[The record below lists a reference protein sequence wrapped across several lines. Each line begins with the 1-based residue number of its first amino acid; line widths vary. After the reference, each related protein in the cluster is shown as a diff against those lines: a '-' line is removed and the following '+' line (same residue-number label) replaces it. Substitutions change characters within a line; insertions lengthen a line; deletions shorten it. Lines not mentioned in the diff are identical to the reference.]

1 MIQNRISGLLY
12 NGYVRLVLT
21 VNEVEIDKVNNT
33 STVEWELWLER
44 NTTYVYNL
52 NGTSLASVYFND
64 NDVIMEKYVTYDL
77 RDNSW
82 VSFGKGRKVIQHD
95 KDGNKAF
102 TIWARL
108 TDVAGLGDIG
118 WINGTARMT
127 KIDRGSQIKTVTA
140 TELGQPVSVVIDRK
154 IETFKH
160 TVWYRVNTSEWFEVG
175 TNVAYA
181 KDFVPP
187 ITLAEKVTTSDTGT
201 IDICV
206 RTFTHEGVQIGED
219 TYSYGNKIRVPAS
232 LVPTFE
238 RLEVDETNNDVA
250 LILKANNF
258 LQDKSRIRAT
268 IVGASS
274 VYGATIVGYKIKIMS
289 QSISNQ
295 TATVQAKDAGEYN
308 VEAEVIDSRGRKH
321 VKTQPIKVHAYSTP
335 RINAFFP
342 IRSGNRTNRNVKAQ
356 TSINVPAVEIDGR
369 NVNEYRITV
378 RYAVRTNATNLY
390 STVITTTDTVVPFNK
405 VLDLGNIYN
414 LEQSY
419 DVELAVTDKFNS
431 TATSESIVGTANV
444 LAVLSRLGFSIGAVP
459 EENEKNMFMVAL
471 PSKFKNTVNFNNKLY
486 YNGLVMQTYQLTT
499 ENGKSLKYNGNLNEL
514 KTAGSYHAF
523 GVQNNPNGTNNYGYV
538 NVTTHSTNN
547 GYCVQFYVPFNSDQL
562 YIRRCDNDK
571 WHDWIRVVTTGID
584 TEWKNAS
591 LYNGWKNHPEYHV
604 VQFSKSVDGIVYLKG
619 TATGGDTT
627 KETSILILPE
637 GYRPKTQLYT
647 FAMNDSFE
655 IASLSISTDGRV
667 VVKKNVDSRWLNFD
681 NISFKV

>member
-95 KDGNKAF
+95 KDGSKAF

-118 WINGTARMT
+118 WINGTARLT

-160 TVWYRVNTSEWFEVG
+160 TVWYRVNASEWFEVG

-187 ITLAEKVTTSDTGT
+187 IELAEKVTTSDTGT
-201 IDICV
+201 LDICV

-219 TYSYGNKIRVPAS
+219 TYDYGSKIRVPAS
-232 LVPTFE
+232 LAPTFE
-238 RLEVDETNNDVA
+238 RLEVDEANNDIA
-250 LILKANNF
+250 LILKKNHF
-258 LQDKSRIRAT
+258 LQNKSRIRAT

-274 VYGATIVGYKIKIMS
+274 VYGATIVEHKIKIMS

-295 TATVQAKDAGEYN
+295 TATVTAKDVGEYS

-321 VKTQPIKVHAYSTP
+321 VKTQSIKVHAYSVP
-335 RINAFFP
+335 RINAYFP
-342 IRSGNRTNRNVKAQ
+342 IRAGNRTNRNVKAQ
-356 TSINVPAVEIDGR
+356 TSINVSPVEIDGR

-378 RYAVRTNATNLY
+378 KYAVRTNGTRQY
-390 STVITTTDTVVPFNK
+390 STALNITDTAVPFNR
-405 VLDLGNIYN
+405 VLDLGNVYN
-414 LEQSY
+414 LEEAY
-419 DVELAVTDKFNS
+419 DVDLTVTDKFNS
-431 TATSESIVGTANV
+431 TAISERIVGTANV
-444 LAVLSRLGFSIGAVP
+444 LAVLSRLGLSIGAIP
-459 EENEKNMFMVAL
+459 EENEKNKFLVAL
-471 PSKFKNTVNFNNKLY
+471 PSKFKNTVNFENQVLY
-486 YNGLVMQTYQLTT
+486 WGLPMQTRQLTD
-499 ENGKSLKYNGNLNEL
+499 ELGNALK
-514 KTAGSYHAF
+514 
-523 GVQNNPNGTNNYGYV
+523 
-538 NVTTHSTNN
+538 
-547 GYCVQFYVPFNSDQL
+547 
-562 YIRRCDNDK
+562 
-571 WHDWIRVVTTGID
+571 
-584 TEWKNAS
+584 
-591 LYNGWKNHPEYHV
+591 
-604 VQFSKSVDGIVYLKG
+604 LKG
-619 TATGGDTT
+619 YGDCNFFNQAGYYEVEASYSNLPKGVTDGVLQVAKRQDVNKKVIYQTLYTGEYVYARYSVNDNWKAWKIMAEPTQWNRMALESGWQHYSAYGDAYYSKVGNVVHLRGNIWKGDNGHDKSIAT
-627 KETSILILPE
+627 LPE
-637 GYRPKTQLYT
+637 GFRPTQGLYVR
-647 FAMNDSFE
+647 ALNNNYLDAILYISP
-655 IASLSISTDGRV
+655 AGRISTRSGIT
-667 VVKKNVDSRWLNFD
+667 KEWLNFD
-681 NISFKV
+681 NVSFLI

>member
-64 NDVIMEKYVTYDL
+64 NDVIMEEYVTYDL

-95 KDGNKAF
+95 KDGSKAF

-118 WINGTARMT
+118 WINGTARLT

-140 TELGQPVSVVIDRK
+140 TELGQPVSIVIDRK

-160 TVWYRVNTSEWFEVG
+160 TVWYRVNASEWFEVG

-187 ITLAEKVTTSDTGT
+187 IELAEKVTTSDTGT
-201 IDICV
+201 LDICV

-219 TYSYGNKIRVPAS
+219 TYDYGNKIRVPAS

-238 RLEVDETNNDVA
+238 RLEVDEANNDIA
-250 LILKANNF
+250 LILKKNHF
-258 LQDKSRIRAT
+258 LQNKSRIRAT

-274 VYGATIVGYKIKIMS
+274 VYGATIVEHKIKIMS

-295 TATVQAKDAGEYN
+295 TATVTAKDTGEYN

-321 VKTQPIKVHAYSTP
+321 VKTQSIKVHAYSVP
-335 RINAFFP
+335 RINAYFP
-342 IRSGNRTNRNVKAQ
+342 IRAGNRTNRNVKAQ
-356 TSINVPAVEIDGR
+356 TSINVSPVEIDGR

-378 RYAVRTNATNLY
+378 KYAVRTNGTRQY
-390 STVITTTDTVVPFNK
+390 STALNITDTAVPFNR
-405 VLDLGNIYN
+405 VLDLGNVYN
-414 LEQSY
+414 LEEAY
-419 DVELAVTDKFNS
+419 DVDLTVTDKFNS
-431 TATSESIVGTANV
+431 TAISERIVGTANV
-444 LAVLSRLGFSIGAVP
+444 LAVLSRLGLSIGAIP
-459 EENEKNMFMVAL
+459 EENEKNKFLVAL
-471 PSKFKNTVNFNNKLY
+471 PSKFKNTVNFENQVLYRGLPMQTRQLTDELGNALKLKGYGDCNFFNQAGYYEVEASYKNLPKGVTDGVLHVAKRQDATKKVTYQTLYSGEYVYARYSVNDNWKEWKIMAEPTQWNKLPLANGWQHYTAYGDAY
-486 YNGLVMQTYQLTT
+486 YSKVGNVVHLRG
-499 ENGKSLKYNGNLNEL
+499 SLWKGD
-514 KTAGSYHAF
+514 
-523 GVQNNPNGTNNYGYV
+523 
-538 NVTTHSTNN
+538 N
-547 GYCVQFYVPFNSDQL
+547 GY
-562 YIRRCDNDK
+562 DK
-571 WHDWIRVVTTGID
+571 IM
-584 TEWKNAS
+584 
-591 LYNGWKNHPEYHV
+591 
-604 VQFSKSVDGIVYLKG
+604 
-619 TATGGDTT
+619 AT
-627 KETSILILPE
+627 LPE
-637 GYRPKTQLYT
+637 GCRPTQGLYVR
-647 FAMNDSFE
+647 ALNNNYLDA
-655 IASLSISTDGRV
+655 ILYISTAG
-667 VVKKNVDSRWLNFD
+667 
-681 NISFKV
+681 NISSRSGVTKEWVSLDNVSFLI

>member
-95 KDGNKAF
+95 KDGSKAF

-118 WINGTARMT
+118 WINGTARLT
-127 KIDRGSQIKTVTA
+127 KIDRGSRIKTVTA

-160 TVWYRVNTSEWFEVG
+160 TVWYRVNASEWFEVG

-187 ITLAEKVTTSDTGT
+187 IELAEKVTTSDTGT
-201 IDICV
+201 LDICV

-219 TYSYGNKIRVPAS
+219 TYDYGNKIRVPAS

-238 RLEVDETNNDVA
+238 RLEVDEANNDIA
-250 LILKANNF
+250 LILKKNHF
-258 LQDKSRIRAT
+258 LQNKSRIRAT

-274 VYGATIVGYKIKIMS
+274 VYGATIVEHKIKIMS

-295 TATVQAKDAGEYN
+295 TATVTAKDTGEYN

-321 VKTQPIKVHAYSTP
+321 VKTQSIKVHAYSVP
-335 RINAFFP
+335 RINAYFP
-342 IRSGNRTNRNVKAQ
+342 IRAGNRTNRNVKAQ
-356 TSINVPAVEIDGR
+356 TSINVSPVEIDGR

-378 RYAVRTNATNLY
+378 KYAVRTNGTRQY
-390 STVITTTDTVVPFNK
+390 STALNITDTAVPFNR
-405 VLDLGNIYN
+405 VLDLGNVYN
-414 LEQSY
+414 LEEAY
-419 DVELAVTDKFNS
+419 DVDLTVTDKFNS
-431 TATSESIVGTANV
+431 TAISERIVGTANV
-444 LAVLSRLGFSIGAVP
+444 LAVLSRLGLSIGAIP
-459 EENEKNMFMVAL
+459 EENEKNKFLVAL
-471 PSKFKNTVNFNNKLY
+471 PSKFKNTVNFENQVLY
-486 YNGLVMQTYQLTT
+486 WGLPMQTRQLTD
-499 ENGKSLKYNGNLNEL
+499 ELGNALK
-514 KTAGSYHAF
+514 
-523 GVQNNPNGTNNYGYV
+523 
-538 NVTTHSTNN
+538 
-547 GYCVQFYVPFNSDQL
+547 
-562 YIRRCDNDK
+562 
-571 WHDWIRVVTTGID
+571 
-584 TEWKNAS
+584 
-591 LYNGWKNHPEYHV
+591 
-604 VQFSKSVDGIVYLKG
+604 LKG
-619 TATGGDTT
+619 YGDCNFFNQAGYYEVEASYSNLPKGVTDGVLQVAKRQDVNKKVIYQTLYTGEYVYARYSVNDNWKPWKIMAEPTQWNRMALESGWQHYSAYGDAYYSKVGNVVHLRGNIWKGDNGHDKSIAT
-627 KETSILILPE
+627 LPE
-637 GYRPKTQLYT
+637 GFRPTQGLYVR
-647 FAMNDSFE
+647 ALNNNYLDAILYISP
-655 IASLSISTDGRV
+655 AGRISTRSGIT
-667 VVKKNVDSRWLNFD
+667 KEWLNFD
-681 NISFKV
+681 NVSFLI

>member
-95 KDGNKAF
+95 KDGSKAF

-118 WINGTARMT
+118 WINGTARLT

-160 TVWYRVNTSEWFEVG
+160 TVWYRVNASDWFEVG

-187 ITLAEKVTTSDTGT
+187 LELAEKVTTSDTGT
-201 IDICV
+201 LDICV

-219 TYSYGNKIRVPAS
+219 TYDYGNKIRVPAS

-238 RLEVDETNNDVA
+238 RLEVDEANNDIA
-250 LILKANNF
+250 LILKKNHF
-258 LQDKSRIRAT
+258 LQNKSRIRAT

-274 VYGATIVGYKIKIMS
+274 VYGATIVEHKIKIMS

-295 TATVQAKDAGEYN
+295 TATVMAKDVGEYN

-321 VKTQPIKVHAYSTP
+321 VKTQSIKVHAYSGP
-335 RINAFFP
+335 RINAYFP
-342 IRSGNRTNRNVKAQ
+342 IRAGNRTNRNVKAQ
-356 TSINVPAVEIDGR
+356 TSINVSPVEIDGR

-378 RYAVRTNATNLY
+378 KYAVRTNGTRQY
-390 STVITTTDTVVPFNK
+390 STALNITDTAVPFNR
-405 VLDLGNIYN
+405 VLDLGNVYN
-414 LEQSY
+414 LEEAY
-419 DVELAVTDKFNS
+419 DVDLTVTDKFNG
-431 TATSESIVGTANV
+431 TAISERIVGTANV
-444 LAVLSRLGFSIGAVP
+444 LAVLSRLGLSIGAIP
-459 EENEKNMFMVAL
+459 EENEKNMFTVSI
-471 PSKFKNTVNFNNKLY
+471 PSKFKNSVDFSSQVLY
-486 YNGLVMQTYQLTT
+486 WGLPMQTRQLTD
-499 ENGKSLKYNGNLNEL
+499 ELGNALK
-514 KTAGSYHAF
+514 
-523 GVQNNPNGTNNYGYV
+523 
-538 NVTTHSTNN
+538 
-547 GYCVQFYVPFNSDQL
+547 
-562 YIRRCDNDK
+562 
-571 WHDWIRVVTTGID
+571 
-584 TEWKNAS
+584 
-591 LYNGWKNHPEYHV
+591 
-604 VQFSKSVDGIVYLKG
+604 LKG
-619 TATGGDTT
+619 YGDCNHFTQAGYFEIEASYNNLPKGVTDGVLQVAKRQDVNKKVIYQTLYTGDKVYTRSSVNDNWKDWNTMAETTQWNRMALESGWQHYSTYGDAYYSKVGNVVHLRGNIWKGDNGHDKSIAT
-627 KETSILILPE
+627 LPE
-637 GYRPKTQLYT
+637 GYRPTQGLYVR
-647 FAMNDSFE
+647 ALNNNYLDAILYISP
-655 IASLSISTDGRV
+655 AGRISTRSGIT
-667 VVKKNVDSRWLNFD
+667 KEWLNFD
-681 NISFKV
+681 NVSFLI

>member
-95 KDGNKAF
+95 KDGSKAF

-118 WINGTARMT
+118 WINGTARLT

-160 TVWYRVNTSEWFEVG
+160 TVWYRVNASEWFEVG

-187 ITLAEKVTTSDTGT
+187 IELAEKVTTSDTGT
-201 IDICV
+201 LDICV

-219 TYSYGNKIRVPAS
+219 TYDYGSKIRVPAS
-232 LVPTFE
+232 LAPTFE
-238 RLEVDETNNDVA
+238 RLEVDEANNDIA
-250 LILKANNF
+250 LILKKNHF
-258 LQDKSRIRAT
+258 LQNKSRIRAT

-274 VYGATIVGYKIKIMS
+274 VYGATIVEHKIKIMS

-295 TATVQAKDAGEYN
+295 TATVTAKDVGEYS

-321 VKTQPIKVHAYSTP
+321 VKTQSIKVHAYSVP
-335 RINAFFP
+335 RINAYFP
-342 IRSGNRTNRNVKAQ
+342 IRAGNRTNRNVKAQ
-356 TSINVPAVEIDGR
+356 TSINVSPVEIDGR

-378 RYAVRTNATNLY
+378 KYAVRTNGTRQY
-390 STVITTTDTVVPFNK
+390 STALNITDTAVPFNR
-405 VLDLGNIYN
+405 VLDLGNVYN
-414 LEQSY
+414 LEEAY
-419 DVELAVTDKFNS
+419 DVDLTVTDKFNS
-431 TATSESIVGTANV
+431 TAISERIVGTANV
-444 LAVLSRLGFSIGAVP
+444 LAVLSRLGLSIGAIP
-459 EENEKNMFMVAL
+459 EENEKNKFLVAL
-471 PSKFKNTVNFNNKLY
+471 PSKFKNTVNFEDQVLY
-486 YNGLVMQTYQLTT
+486 WGLPMQTRQLTD
-499 ENGKSLKYNGNLNEL
+499 ELGNALK
-514 KTAGSYHAF
+514 
-523 GVQNNPNGTNNYGYV
+523 
-538 NVTTHSTNN
+538 
-547 GYCVQFYVPFNSDQL
+547 
-562 YIRRCDNDK
+562 
-571 WHDWIRVVTTGID
+571 
-584 TEWKNAS
+584 
-591 LYNGWKNHPEYHV
+591 
-604 VQFSKSVDGIVYLKG
+604 LKG
-619 TATGGDTT
+619 YGDCNFFNQAGYYEVEASYSNLPKGVTDGVLQVAKRQDVNKKVIYQTLYTGEYVYARYSVNDNWKAWKIMAEPTQWNRMALESGWQHYSAYGDAYYSKVGNVVHLRGNIWKGDNGHDKSIAT
-627 KETSILILPE
+627 LPE
-637 GYRPKTQLYT
+637 GFRPSQGLYVR
-647 FAMNDSFE
+647 ALNNNYLDA
-655 IASLSISTDGRV
+655 ILYISTSGRISTRSGITKEWV
-667 VVKKNVDSRWLNFD
+667 NFD
-681 NISFKV
+681 NVSFLI

>member
-1 MIQNRISGLLY
+1 MIQNRISRLLY

-95 KDGNKAF
+95 KDGSKAF

-118 WINGTARMT
+118 WINGTARLT

-160 TVWYRVNTSEWFEVG
+160 TVWYRVNASEWFEVG

-187 ITLAEKVTTSDTGT
+187 IELAEKVTTSDTGT
-201 IDICV
+201 LDICV

-219 TYSYGNKIRVPAS
+219 TYDYGNKIRVPAS

-238 RLEVDETNNDVA
+238 RLEVDEANNDIA
-250 LILKANNF
+250 LILKKNHF
-258 LQDKSRIRAT
+258 LQNKSRIRAT

-274 VYGATIVGYKIKIMS
+274 VYGATIVEHKIKIMS

-295 TATVQAKDAGEYN
+295 TATVTAKDTGEYN

-321 VKTQPIKVHAYSTP
+321 VKTQSIKVHAYSVP
-335 RINAFFP
+335 RINAYFP
-342 IRSGNRTNRNVKAQ
+342 IRAGNRTNRNVKAQ
-356 TSINVPAVEIDGR
+356 TSINVSPVEIDGR

-378 RYAVRTNATNLY
+378 KYAVRTNGTRQY
-390 STVITTTDTVVPFNK
+390 STALNITDTAVPFNR
-405 VLDLGNIYN
+405 VLDLGNVYN
-414 LEQSY
+414 LEEAY
-419 DVELAVTDKFNS
+419 DVDLTVTDKFNS
-431 TATSESIVGTANV
+431 TAISERIVGTANV
-444 LAVLSRLGFSIGAVP
+444 LAVLSRLGLSIGAIP
-459 EENEKNMFMVAL
+459 EENEKNKFLVAL
-471 PSKFKNTVNFNNKLY
+471 PSKFKNTVNFENQVLY
-486 YNGLVMQTYQLTT
+486 WGLPMQTRQLTD
-499 ENGKSLKYNGNLNEL
+499 ELGNALK
-514 KTAGSYHAF
+514 
-523 GVQNNPNGTNNYGYV
+523 
-538 NVTTHSTNN
+538 
-547 GYCVQFYVPFNSDQL
+547 
-562 YIRRCDNDK
+562 
-571 WHDWIRVVTTGID
+571 
-584 TEWKNAS
+584 
-591 LYNGWKNHPEYHV
+591 
-604 VQFSKSVDGIVYLKG
+604 LKG
-619 TATGGDTT
+619 YGDCNFFNQAGYYEVEASYSNLPKGVTDGVLQVAKRQDVNKKVIYQTLYTGEYVYARYSVNDNWKPWKIMAEPTQWNRMALESGWQHYSAYGDAYYSKVGNVVHLRGNIWKGDNGHDKSIAT
-627 KETSILILPE
+627 LPE
-637 GYRPKTQLYT
+637 GFRPTQGLYVR
-647 FAMNDSFE
+647 ALNNNYLDAILYISP
-655 IASLSISTDGRV
+655 AGRISTRSGIT
-667 VVKKNVDSRWLNFD
+667 KEWLNFD
-681 NISFKV
+681 NVSFLI

>member
-95 KDGNKAF
+95 KDGSKAF

-118 WINGTARMT
+118 WINGTARLT

-160 TVWYRVNTSEWFEVG
+160 TVWYRVNASEWFEVG

-187 ITLAEKVTTSDTGT
+187 IELAEKVTTSDTGT
-201 IDICV
+201 LDICV

-219 TYSYGNKIRVPAS
+219 TYDYGNKIRVPAS

-238 RLEVDETNNDVA
+238 RLEVDEANNDIA
-250 LILKANNF
+250 LILKKNHF
-258 LQDKSRIRAT
+258 LQNKSRIRAT

-274 VYGATIVGYKIKIMS
+274 VYGATIVEHKIKIMS

-295 TATVQAKDAGEYN
+295 TATVTAKDVGEYS

-321 VKTQPIKVHAYSTP
+321 VKTQSIKVHAYSVP
-335 RINAFFP
+335 RINAYFP
-342 IRSGNRTNRNVKAQ
+342 IRAGNRTNRNVKAQ
-356 TSINVPAVEIDGR
+356 TSINVSPVEIDGR

-378 RYAVRTNATNLY
+378 KYAVRTNGTRQY
-390 STVITTTDTVVPFNK
+390 STALNITDTAVPFNR
-405 VLDLGNIYN
+405 VLDLGNVYN
-414 LEQSY
+414 LEEAY
-419 DVELAVTDKFNS
+419 DVDLTVTDKFNS
-431 TATSESIVGTANV
+431 TAISERIVGTANV
-444 LAVLSRLGFSIGAVP
+444 LAVLSRLGLSIGAIP
-459 EENEKNMFMVAL
+459 EENEKNKFLVAL
-471 PSKFKNTVNFNNKLY
+471 PSKFKNTVNFENQVLY
-486 YNGLVMQTYQLTT
+486 WGLPMQTRQLTD
-499 ENGKSLKYNGNLNEL
+499 ELGNALK
-514 KTAGSYHAF
+514 
-523 GVQNNPNGTNNYGYV
+523 
-538 NVTTHSTNN
+538 
-547 GYCVQFYVPFNSDQL
+547 
-562 YIRRCDNDK
+562 
-571 WHDWIRVVTTGID
+571 
-584 TEWKNAS
+584 
-591 LYNGWKNHPEYHV
+591 
-604 VQFSKSVDGIVYLKG
+604 LKG
-619 TATGGDTT
+619 YGDCNFFNQAGYYEVEASYSNLPKGVTDGVLQVAKRQDVNKKVIYQTLYTGEYVYARSSVNDNWKPWKIMAEPTQWNRMALESGWQHYSAYGDAFYSKVGNVVHLRGNIWKGDNGHDKSITT
-627 KETSILILPE
+627 LPE
-637 GYRPKTQLYT
+637 GFRPTQGLYVR
-647 FAMNDSFE
+647 ALNNNYLDAILYISP
-655 IASLSISTDGRV
+655 AGRISTRSGIT
-667 VVKKNVDSRWLNFD
+667 KEWLNFD
-681 NISFKV
+681 NVSFLI

>member
-95 KDGNKAF
+95 KDGSKVF

-118 WINGTARMT
+118 WINGTARLT

-160 TVWYRVNTSEWFEVG
+160 TVWYRVNASEWFEVG

-187 ITLAEKVTTSDTGT
+187 IELAEKVTTSDTGT
-201 IDICV
+201 LDICV

-219 TYSYGNKIRVPAS
+219 TYDYGNKIRVPAS

-238 RLEVDETNNDVA
+238 RLEVDETNNDIA
-250 LILKANNF
+250 LILKKHHF
-258 LQDKSRIRAT
+258 LQNKSRIRAT

-274 VYGATIVGYKIKIMS
+274 VYGATIVEHKIKIMS

-295 TATVQAKDAGEYN
+295 TATVTAKDVGEYN

-321 VKTQPIKVHAYSTP
+321 VKTQSIKVHAYSVP
-335 RINAFFP
+335 RINAYFP
-342 IRSGNRTNRNVKAQ
+342 IRAGNRTNRNVKAQ
-356 TSINVPAVEIDGR
+356 TSINVSPVEIDGR

-378 RYAVRTNATNLY
+378 KYAVRTNGTRQY
-390 STVITTTDTVVPFNK
+390 STALNITDTAVPFNR
-405 VLDLGNIYN
+405 VLDLGNVYN
-414 LEQSY
+414 LEEAY
-419 DVELAVTDKFNS
+419 DVDLTVTDKFNS
-431 TATSESIVGTANV
+431 TAISERIVGTANV
-444 LAVLSRLGFSIGAVP
+444 LAVLSRLGLSIGAIP
-459 EENEKNMFMVAL
+459 EENEKNKFLVAL
-471 PSKFKNTVNFNNKLY
+471 PSKFKNTVNFENQVLY
-486 YNGLVMQTYQLTT
+486 WGLPMQTRQLTD
-499 ENGKSLKYNGNLNEL
+499 ELGNALK
-514 KTAGSYHAF
+514 
-523 GVQNNPNGTNNYGYV
+523 
-538 NVTTHSTNN
+538 
-547 GYCVQFYVPFNSDQL
+547 
-562 YIRRCDNDK
+562 
-571 WHDWIRVVTTGID
+571 
-584 TEWKNAS
+584 
-591 LYNGWKNHPEYHV
+591 
-604 VQFSKSVDGIVYLKG
+604 LKG
-619 TATGGDTT
+619 YGDCNFFNQAGYYEVEASYSNLPKGVTDGVLQVAKRQDVNKKVIYQTLYTGEYVYARYSVNDNWKPWKIMAEPTQWNRMALESGWQHYSAYGDAYYSKVGNVVHLRGNIWKGDNGHDKSIAT
-627 KETSILILPE
+627 LPE
-637 GYRPKTQLYT
+637 GFRPTQGLYVR
-647 FAMNDSFE
+647 ALNNNYLDA
-655 IASLSISTDGRV
+655 ILYISTAGRISTRSGIT
-667 VVKKNVDSRWLNFD
+667 KEWLNFD
-681 NISFKV
+681 NVSFLI

>member
-1 MIQNRISGLLY
+1 MTQNRISGLLY

-95 KDGNKAF
+95 KDGSKAF

-118 WINGTARMT
+118 WINGTARLT

-160 TVWYRVNTSEWFEVG
+160 TVWYRVNASEWFEVG

-187 ITLAEKVTTSDTGT
+187 IELAEKVTTSDTGT
-201 IDICV
+201 LDICV

-219 TYSYGNKIRVPAS
+219 TYDYRNKIRVPAS

-238 RLEVDETNNDVA
+238 RLEVDEANNDIA
-250 LILKANNF
+250 LILKKNHF
-258 LQDKSRIRAT
+258 LQNKSRIRAT

-274 VYGATIVGYKIKIMS
+274 VYGATIVEHKIKIMS

-295 TATVQAKDAGEYN
+295 TATVTAKDVGEYS

-321 VKTQPIKVHAYSTP
+321 VKTQSIKVHAYNVP
-335 RINAFFP
+335 RINAYFP
-342 IRSGNRTNRNVKAQ
+342 IRAGNRTNRNVKAQ
-356 TSINVPAVEIDGR
+356 TSINVSPVEIDGR

-378 RYAVRTNATNLY
+378 KYAVRTNGTRQY
-390 STVITTTDTVVPFNK
+390 STALNITDTAVPFNR
-405 VLDLGNIYN
+405 VLDLGNVYN
-414 LEQSY
+414 LEEAY
-419 DVELAVTDKFNS
+419 DVDLTVTDKFNS
-431 TATSESIVGTANV
+431 TAISERIVGTANV
-444 LAVLSRLGFSIGAVP
+444 LAVLSRLGLSIGAIP
-459 EENEKNMFMVAL
+459 EENEKNKFLVAL
-471 PSKFKNTVNFNNKLY
+471 PSKFKNTVNFENQVLY
-486 YNGLVMQTYQLTT
+486 WGLPMQTRQLTD
-499 ENGKSLKYNGNLNEL
+499 ELGNALKLKGYGDCNFFNQAGYYEVEASYKNLP
-514 KTAGSYHAF
+514 K
-523 GVQNNPNGTNNYGYV
+523 GVTDGVLQVAKRQDVTKKVTYQTLYSGEYV
-538 NVTTHSTNN
+538 YARYSVN
-547 GYCVQFYVPFNSDQL
+547 
-562 YIRRCDNDK
+562 DNWK
-571 WHDWIRVVTTGID
+571 
-584 TEWKNAS
+584 EWKIMAEPTQWNRMALES
-591 LYNGWKNHPEYHV
+591 GWQHYSAYGDAYYSKVGNVVHLRGNIWKGDNGHD
-604 VQFSKSVDGIVYLKG
+604 KSI
-619 TATGGDTT
+619 AT
-627 KETSILILPE
+627 LPE
-637 GYRPKTQLYT
+637 GFRPTQGLYVR
-647 FAMNDSFE
+647 ALNNNYLDAILYIS
-655 IASLSISTDGRV
+655 SSGRISTRSGIT
-667 VVKKNVDSRWLNFD
+667 KEWLNFD
-681 NISFKV
+681 NVSFLI

>member
-95 KDGNKAF
+95 KDGSKAF

-118 WINGTARMT
+118 WINGTARLT
-127 KIDRGSQIKTVTA
+127 KIDRGSQIKTITA

-160 TVWYRVNTSEWFEVG
+160 TVWYRVNASEWFEVG

-187 ITLAEKVTTSDTGT
+187 IELAEKVTTSDTGT
-201 IDICV
+201 LDICV

-219 TYSYGNKIRVPAS
+219 TYDYGNKIRVPAS

-238 RLEVDETNNDVA
+238 RLEVDEANNDIA
-250 LILKANNF
+250 LILKKHHF
-258 LQDKSRIRAT
+258 LQNKSRIRAT

-274 VYGATIVGYKIKIMS
+274 VYGATIVEHKIKIMS

-295 TATVQAKDAGEYN
+295 TATVTAKDTGEYN

-321 VKTQPIKVHAYSTP
+321 VKTQSIKVHAYSVP
-335 RINAFFP
+335 RINAYFP
-342 IRSGNRTNRNVKAQ
+342 IRAGNRTNRNVKAQ
-356 TSINVPAVEIDGR
+356 TSINVSPVEIDGR

-378 RYAVRTNATNLY
+378 KYAVRTNGTRQY
-390 STVITTTDTVVPFNK
+390 STALNITDTAVPFNR
-405 VLDLGNIYN
+405 VLDLGNVYN
-414 LEQSY
+414 LEEAY
-419 DVELAVTDKFNS
+419 DVDLTVTDKFNS
-431 TATSESIVGTANV
+431 TAISERIVGTANV
-444 LAVLSRLGFSIGAVP
+444 LAVLSRLGLSIGAIP
-459 EENEKNMFMVAL
+459 EENEKNKFLVAL
-471 PSKFKNTVNFNNKLY
+471 PSKFKNTVNFENQVLY
-486 YNGLVMQTYQLTT
+486 WGLPMQTRQLTD
-499 ENGKSLKYNGNLNEL
+499 ELGNALK
-514 KTAGSYHAF
+514 
-523 GVQNNPNGTNNYGYV
+523 
-538 NVTTHSTNN
+538 
-547 GYCVQFYVPFNSDQL
+547 
-562 YIRRCDNDK
+562 
-571 WHDWIRVVTTGID
+571 
-584 TEWKNAS
+584 
-591 LYNGWKNHPEYHV
+591 
-604 VQFSKSVDGIVYLKG
+604 LKG
-619 TATGGDTT
+619 YGDCNFFNQAGYYEVEASYSNLPKGVTDGVLQVAKRQDVNKKVIYQTLYTGEYVYARYSVNDNWKPWKIMAEPTQWNRMALESGWQHYSAYGDAYYSKVGNVVHLRGNIWKGDNGHDKSIAT
-627 KETSILILPE
+627 LPE
-637 GYRPKTQLYT
+637 GFRPTQGLYVR
-647 FAMNDSFE
+647 ALNNNYLDAILYISP
-655 IASLSISTDGRV
+655 AGRISTRSGIT
-667 VVKKNVDSRWLNFD
+667 KEWLNFD
-681 NISFKV
+681 NVSFLI

>member
-95 KDGNKAF
+95 KDGSKAF

-118 WINGTARMT
+118 WINGTARLT

-160 TVWYRVNTSEWFEVG
+160 TVWYRVNASEWFEVG

-187 ITLAEKVTTSDTGT
+187 IELAEKVTTSDTGT
-201 IDICV
+201 LDICV

-219 TYSYGNKIRVPAS
+219 TYDYGNKIRVPAS

-238 RLEVDETNNDVA
+238 RLEVDEANNDIA
-250 LILKANNF
+250 LILKKNHF
-258 LQDKSRIRAT
+258 LQNKSRIRAT

-274 VYGATIVGYKIKIMS
+274 VYGATIVEYKIKIMS

-295 TATVQAKDAGEYN
+295 TATVTAKDVGEYS

-321 VKTQPIKVHAYSTP
+321 VKTQSIKVHAYSVP
-335 RINAFFP
+335 RINAYFP
-342 IRSGNRTNRNVKAQ
+342 IRAGNRTNRNVKAQ
-356 TSINVPAVEIDGR
+356 TSINVSPVEIDGR

-378 RYAVRTNATNLY
+378 KYAVRTNGTRQY
-390 STVITTTDTVVPFNK
+390 STALNITDTAVPFNR
-405 VLDLGNIYN
+405 VLDLGNVYN
-414 LEQSY
+414 LEEAY
-419 DVELAVTDKFNS
+419 DVDLTVTDKFNS
-431 TATSESIVGTANV
+431 TAISERIVGTANV
-444 LAVLSRLGFSIGAVP
+444 LAVLSRLGLSIGAIP
-459 EENEKNMFMVAL
+459 EENEKNKFLVAL
-471 PSKFKNTVNFNNKLY
+471 PSKFKNTVNFENQVLY
-486 YNGLVMQTYQLTT
+486 WGLPMQTRQLTD
-499 ENGKSLKYNGNLNEL
+499 ELGNALK
-514 KTAGSYHAF
+514 
-523 GVQNNPNGTNNYGYV
+523 
-538 NVTTHSTNN
+538 
-547 GYCVQFYVPFNSDQL
+547 
-562 YIRRCDNDK
+562 
-571 WHDWIRVVTTGID
+571 
-584 TEWKNAS
+584 
-591 LYNGWKNHPEYHV
+591 
-604 VQFSKSVDGIVYLKG
+604 LKG
-619 TATGGDTT
+619 YGDCNFFNQAGYYEVEASYKNLPKGVTDGVLQVAKRQDVNKKVIYQTLYTGEYVYARYSVNDNWKPWKIMAEPTQWNRMALESGWQHYSAYGDAYYS
-627 KETSILILPE
+627 KVGNVVHLRGNIWKGDNGHDKSIVTLPE
-637 GYRPKTQLYT
+637 GFRPSQGLYVR
-647 FAMNDSFE
+647 ALNNNYLDA
-655 IASLSISTDGRV
+655 ILYISTSGRISTRSGIT
-667 VVKKNVDSRWLNFD
+667 KEWLNFD
-681 NISFKV
+681 NVSFLI

>member
-95 KDGNKAF
+95 KDGSKAF

-118 WINGTARMT
+118 WINGTARLT

-160 TVWYRVNTSEWFEVG
+160 TVWYRVNASEWFEVG

-187 ITLAEKVTTSDTGT
+187 IELAEKVTTSDTGRL
-201 IDICV
+201 DICV

-219 TYSYGNKIRVPAS
+219 TYDYGNKIRVPAS

-238 RLEVDETNNDVA
+238 RLEVDEANNDIA
-250 LILKANNF
+250 LILKKNHF
-258 LQDKSRIRAT
+258 LQNKSRIRAT

-274 VYGATIVGYKIKIMS
+274 VYGATIVEHKIKIMS

-295 TATVQAKDAGEYN
+295 TATVTAKDTGGYN

-321 VKTQPIKVHAYSTP
+321 VKTQSIKVHAYSVP
-335 RINAFFP
+335 RINAYFP
-342 IRSGNRTNRNVKAQ
+342 IRAGNRTNRNVKAQ
-356 TSINVPAVEIDGR
+356 TSINVSPVEIDGR

-378 RYAVRTNATNLY
+378 KYAVRTNGTRQY
-390 STVITTTDTVVPFNK
+390 STALNITDTAVPFNR
-405 VLDLGNIYN
+405 VLDLGNVYN
-414 LEQSY
+414 LEEAY
-419 DVELAVTDKFNS
+419 DVDLTVTDKFNS
-431 TATSESIVGTANV
+431 TAISERIVGTANV
-444 LAVLSRLGFSIGAVP
+444 LAVLSRLGLSIGAIP
-459 EENEKNMFMVAL
+459 EENEKNKFLVAL
-471 PSKFKNTVNFNNKLY
+471 PSKFKNTVNFENQVLY
-486 YNGLVMQTYQLTT
+486 WGLPMQTRQLTD
-499 ENGKSLKYNGNLNEL
+499 ELGNALK
-514 KTAGSYHAF
+514 
-523 GVQNNPNGTNNYGYV
+523 
-538 NVTTHSTNN
+538 
-547 GYCVQFYVPFNSDQL
+547 
-562 YIRRCDNDK
+562 
-571 WHDWIRVVTTGID
+571 
-584 TEWKNAS
+584 
-591 LYNGWKNHPEYHV
+591 
-604 VQFSKSVDGIVYLKG
+604 LKG
-619 TATGGDTT
+619 YGDCNFFNQAGYYEVEASYSNLPKGVTDGVLQVAKRQDVNKKVIYQTLYTGEYVYARYSVNDNWKAWKIMAEPTQWNRMALESGWQHYSAYGDAYYSKVGNVVHLRGNIWKGDNGHDKSIAT
-627 KETSILILPE
+627 LPE
-637 GYRPKTQLYT
+637 GFRPSQGLYVR
-647 FAMNDSFE
+647 ALNNNYLDA
-655 IASLSISTDGRV
+655 ILYISTSGRISTRSGITKEWV
-667 VVKKNVDSRWLNFD
+667 NFD
-681 NISFKV
+681 NVSFLI

>member
-82 VSFGKGRKVIQHD
+82 VSFGKGRKVIRHD
-95 KDGNKAF
+95 KDGSKAF

-118 WINGTARMT
+118 WINGTARLT
-127 KIDRGSQIKTVTA
+127 KIDRSSQIKTVTA

-160 TVWYRVNTSEWFEVG
+160 TVWYRVNASEWFEVG

-187 ITLAEKVTTSDTGT
+187 IELAEKVTTSDTGT
-201 IDICV
+201 LDICV

-219 TYSYGNKIRVPAS
+219 TYDYGNKIRVPAS

-238 RLEVDETNNDVA
+238 RLEVDEANNDIA
-250 LILKANNF
+250 LILKKHHF
-258 LQDKSRIRAT
+258 LQNKSRIRAT

-274 VYGATIVGYKIKIMS
+274 VYGATIVEHNIKIMS

-295 TATVQAKDAGEYN
+295 TATVTAKDTGEYN

-321 VKTQPIKVHAYSTP
+321 VKTQSIKVHAYSVP
-335 RINAFFP
+335 RINAYFP
-342 IRSGNRTNRNVKAQ
+342 IRAGNRTNRNVKAQ
-356 TSINVPAVEIDGR
+356 TSINVSPVEIDGR

-378 RYAVRTNATNLY
+378 KYAVRTNGTRQY
-390 STVITTTDTVVPFNK
+390 STALNITDTAVPFNR
-405 VLDLGNIYN
+405 VLDLGNVYN
-414 LEQSY
+414 LEEAY
-419 DVELAVTDKFNS
+419 DVDLTVTDKFNS
-431 TATSESIVGTANV
+431 TAISERIVGTANV
-444 LAVLSRLGFSIGAVP
+444 LTVLSRLGLSIGAIP
-459 EENEKNMFMVAL
+459 EENEKNLFMVAL
-471 PSKFKNTVNFNNKLY
+471 PSKFKNTVNFDNQVLYWGLPMQTRQLTDELGNALKLKGYGDCNFFNQAGYYEVEASYKNLPKGVTDGVLQVAKRQDVNKKVIYQTLYTGEYVYARSSVNDNWKPWKIMAEPTQWNKLPLANGWQHYTAYGDAY
-486 YNGLVMQTYQLTT
+486 YSKVGNVVHLRG
-499 ENGKSLKYNGNLNEL
+499 SLWKGD
-514 KTAGSYHAF
+514 
-523 GVQNNPNGTNNYGYV
+523 
-538 NVTTHSTNN
+538 N
-547 GYCVQFYVPFNSDQL
+547 GY
-562 YIRRCDNDK
+562 DK
-571 WHDWIRVVTTGID
+571 IM
-584 TEWKNAS
+584 
-591 LYNGWKNHPEYHV
+591 
-604 VQFSKSVDGIVYLKG
+604 
-619 TATGGDTT
+619 AT
-627 KETSILILPE
+627 LPE
-637 GYRPKTQLYT
+637 GCRPTQGLYVR
-647 FAMNDSFE
+647 ALNNNYLDA
-655 IASLSISTDGRV
+655 ILYISTAG
-667 VVKKNVDSRWLNFD
+667 
-681 NISFKV
+681 NISSRSGVTKEWVSLDNVSFLI

>member
-95 KDGNKAF
+95 KDGSKAF

-118 WINGTARMT
+118 WINGTARLT

-160 TVWYRVNTSEWFEVG
+160 TVWYRVNASEWFEVG

-187 ITLAEKVTTSDTGT
+187 IELAEKVTTSDTGT
-201 IDICV
+201 LDICV

-219 TYSYGNKIRVPAS
+219 TYDYGNKIRVPAS

-238 RLEVDETNNDVA
+238 RLEVDEANNDIA
-250 LILKANNF
+250 LILKKNHF
-258 LQDKSRIRAT
+258 LQNKSRIRAT

-274 VYGATIVGYKIKIMS
+274 VYGATIVEHKIKIMS

-295 TATVQAKDAGEYN
+295 TATVTAKDTGEYN
-308 VEAEVIDSRGRKH
+308 VEAEIIDSRGRKH
-321 VKTQPIKVHAYSTP
+321 VKTQSIKVHAYSVP
-335 RINAFFP
+335 RINAYFP
-342 IRSGNRTNRNVKAQ
+342 IRAGNRTNRNVKAQ
-356 TSINVPAVEIDGR
+356 TSINVSPVEIDGR
-369 NVNEYRITV
+369 NVNEYRITFK
-378 RYAVRTNATNLY
+378 YAVRTNGTRQY
-390 STVITTTDTVVPFNK
+390 STALNITDTAVPFNR
-405 VLDLGNIYN
+405 VLDLGNVYN
-414 LEQSY
+414 LEEAY
-419 DVELAVTDKFNS
+419 DVDLTVTDKFNS
-431 TATSESIVGTANV
+431 TAISERIVGTANV
-444 LAVLSRLGFSIGAVP
+444 LAVLSRLGLSIGAIP
-459 EENEKNMFMVAL
+459 EENEKNKFLVAL
-471 PSKFKNTVNFNNKLY
+471 PSKFKNTVNFENQVLY
-486 YNGLVMQTYQLTT
+486 WGLPMQTRQLTD
-499 ENGKSLKYNGNLNEL
+499 ELGNALK
-514 KTAGSYHAF
+514 
-523 GVQNNPNGTNNYGYV
+523 
-538 NVTTHSTNN
+538 
-547 GYCVQFYVPFNSDQL
+547 
-562 YIRRCDNDK
+562 
-571 WHDWIRVVTTGID
+571 
-584 TEWKNAS
+584 
-591 LYNGWKNHPEYHV
+591 
-604 VQFSKSVDGIVYLKG
+604 LKG
-619 TATGGDTT
+619 YGDCNFFNQAGYYEVEASYSNLPKGVTDGVLQVSKRQDVNKKVIYQTLYTGEYVYARYSVNDNWKPWKIMAEPTQWNRMALESGWQHYSVYGDAYYSKVGNVVHLRGNIWKGDNGHDKSIAT
-627 KETSILILPE
+627 LPE
-637 GYRPKTQLYT
+637 GFRPSQGLYVR
-647 FAMNDSFE
+647 ALNNNYLDA
-655 IASLSISTDGRV
+655 ILYISTSGRISTRSGITKEWV
-667 VVKKNVDSRWLNFD
+667 NFD
-681 NISFKV
+681 NVSFLI

>member
-95 KDGNKAF
+95 KDGSKAF

-118 WINGTARMT
+118 WINGTARLT

-160 TVWYRVNTSEWFEVG
+160 TVWYRVNASEWFEVG

-187 ITLAEKVTTSDTGT
+187 IELAEKVTTSDTGT
-201 IDICV
+201 LDICV

-219 TYSYGNKIRVPAS
+219 TYDYGNKIRVPAS

-238 RLEVDETNNDVA
+238 RLEVDEANNDIA
-250 LILKANNF
+250 LILKKNHF
-258 LQDKSRIRAT
+258 LQNKSRIRAT

-274 VYGATIVGYKIKIMS
+274 VYGATIVEHKIKIMS

-295 TATVQAKDAGEYN
+295 TATVTAKDVGEYN

-321 VKTQPIKVHAYSTP
+321 VKTQSIKVHAYSVP
-335 RINAFFP
+335 RINAYFP
-342 IRSGNRTNRNVKAQ
+342 IRAGNRTNRNVKAQ
-356 TSINVPAVEIDGR
+356 TSINVSPVEIDGR

-378 RYAVRTNATNLY
+378 KYAVRTNGTRQY
-390 STVITTTDTVVPFNK
+390 STALNITDTAVPFNR
-405 VLDLGNIYN
+405 VLDLGNVYN
-414 LEQSY
+414 LEEAY
-419 DVELAVTDKFNS
+419 DVDLTVTDKFNS
-431 TATSESIVGTANV
+431 TAISERIVGTANV
-444 LAVLSRLGFSIGAVP
+444 LAVLSRLGLSIGAIP
-459 EENEKNMFMVAL
+459 EENEKNLFMVAL
-471 PSKFKNTVNFNNKLY
+471 PSKFKNTVNFDNQVLY
-486 YNGLVMQTYQLTT
+486 WGLPMQTRQLTD
-499 ENGKSLKYNGNLNEL
+499 ELGNALKLKGYGDCNFFNQAGYYEVEASYKNLP
-514 KTAGSYHAF
+514 K
-523 GVQNNPNGTNNYGYV
+523 GVTDGVLQVAKRQDV
-538 NVTTHSTNN
+538 NKKVIYQT
-547 GYCVQFYVPFNSDQL
+547 L
-562 YIRRCDNDK
+562 YTGDKVYTRSSVNDNWK
-571 WHDWIRVVTTGID
+571 
-584 TEWKNAS
+584 EWKIMAEPIQWNRMALES
-591 LYNGWKNHPEYHV
+591 GWQHYSTYGDAFYSKVGNVVHLRGNIWKGDNGHD
-604 VQFSKSVDGIVYLKG
+604 KSI
-619 TATGGDTT
+619 AT
-627 KETSILILPE
+627 LPE
-637 GYRPKTQLYT
+637 GFRPTQGLYVR
-647 FAMNDSFE
+647 ALNNNYLDAILYISP
-655 IASLSISTDGRV
+655 AGRISTRSGIT
-667 VVKKNVDSRWLNFD
+667 KEWLNFD
-681 NISFKV
+681 NVSFLI

>member
-95 KDGNKAF
+95 KDGSKAF

-118 WINGTARMT
+118 WINGTARLT

-160 TVWYRVNTSEWFEVG
+160 TVWYRVNASEWFEVG

-187 ITLAEKVTTSDTGT
+187 IELAEKVTTSDTGT
-201 IDICV
+201 LDICV

-219 TYSYGNKIRVPAS
+219 TYDYGNKIRVPAS

-238 RLEVDETNNDVA
+238 RLEVDEANNDIA
-250 LILKANNF
+250 LILKKNHF
-258 LQDKSRIRAT
+258 LQNKSRIRAT

-274 VYGATIVGYKIKIMS
+274 VYGATIVEHKIKIMS
-289 QSISNQ
+289 QSISNK
-295 TATVQAKDAGEYN
+295 TATVTAKDTGEYN

-321 VKTQPIKVHAYSTP
+321 VKTQSIKVHAYSVP
-335 RINAFFP
+335 RINAYFP
-342 IRSGNRTNRNVKAQ
+342 IRAGNRTNRNVKAQ
-356 TSINVPAVEIDGR
+356 TSINVSPVEIDGR

-378 RYAVRTNATNLY
+378 KYAVRTNGTRQY
-390 STVITTTDTVVPFNK
+390 STALNITDTAVPFNR
-405 VLDLGNIYN
+405 VLDLGNVYN
-414 LEQSY
+414 LEEAY
-419 DVELAVTDKFNS
+419 DVDLTVTDKFNS
-431 TATSESIVGTANV
+431 TAISERIVGTANV
-444 LAVLSRLGFSIGAVP
+444 LAVLSRLGLSIGAIP
-459 EENEKNMFMVAL
+459 EENEKNKFLVAL
-471 PSKFKNTVNFNNKLY
+471 PSKFKNTVNFENQVLY
-486 YNGLVMQTYQLTT
+486 WGLPMQTRQLTD
-499 ENGKSLKYNGNLNEL
+499 ELGNALK
-514 KTAGSYHAF
+514 
-523 GVQNNPNGTNNYGYV
+523 
-538 NVTTHSTNN
+538 
-547 GYCVQFYVPFNSDQL
+547 
-562 YIRRCDNDK
+562 
-571 WHDWIRVVTTGID
+571 
-584 TEWKNAS
+584 
-591 LYNGWKNHPEYHV
+591 
-604 VQFSKSVDGIVYLKG
+604 LKG
-619 TATGGDTT
+619 YGDCNFFNQAGYYEVEASYSNLPKGVTDGVLQVAKRQDVNKKVIYQTLYTGEYVYARYSVNDNWKPWKIMAEPTQWNRMALESGWQHYSAYGDAYYSKVGNVVHLRGNIWKGDNGHDKSIAT
-627 KETSILILPE
+627 LPE
-637 GYRPKTQLYT
+637 GFRPTQGLYVR
-647 FAMNDSFE
+647 ALNNNYLDAILYISP
-655 IASLSISTDGRV
+655 AGRISTRSGIT
-667 VVKKNVDSRWLNFD
+667 KEWLNFD
-681 NISFKV
+681 NVSFLI

>member
-95 KDGNKAF
+95 KDGSKAF

-118 WINGTARMT
+118 WINGTARLT

-160 TVWYRVNTSEWFEVG
+160 TVWYRVNASEWFEVG

-187 ITLAEKVTTSDTGT
+187 IELAEKVTTSDTGT
-201 IDICV
+201 LDICV

-219 TYSYGNKIRVPAS
+219 TYDYGNKIRVPAS

-238 RLEVDETNNDVA
+238 RLEVDETNNDIA
-250 LILKANNF
+250 LILKKHHF
-258 LQDKSRIRAT
+258 LQNKSRIRAT

-274 VYGATIVGYKIKIMS
+274 VYGATIVEHKIKIMS

-295 TATVQAKDAGEYN
+295 TATVTAKDTGEYN

-321 VKTQPIKVHAYSTP
+321 VKTQSIKVHAYSVP
-335 RINAFFP
+335 RINAYFP
-342 IRSGNRTNRNVKAQ
+342 IRAGNRTNRNVKAQ
-356 TSINVPAVEIDGR
+356 TSINVSPVEIDGR

-378 RYAVRTNATNLY
+378 KYAVRTNGTRQY
-390 STVITTTDTVVPFNK
+390 STALNITDTAVPFNR
-405 VLDLGNIYN
+405 VLDLGNVYN
-414 LEQSY
+414 LEEAY
-419 DVELAVTDKFNS
+419 DVDLTVTDKFNS
-431 TATSESIVGTANV
+431 TAISERIVGTANV
-444 LAVLSRLGFSIGAVP
+444 LAVLSRLGLSIGAIP
-459 EENEKNMFMVAL
+459 EENEKNKFLVAL
-471 PSKFKNTVNFNNKLY
+471 PSKFKNTVNFENQVLY
-486 YNGLVMQTYQLTT
+486 WGLPMQTRQLTD
-499 ENGKSLKYNGNLNEL
+499 ELGNALK
-514 KTAGSYHAF
+514 
-523 GVQNNPNGTNNYGYV
+523 
-538 NVTTHSTNN
+538 
-547 GYCVQFYVPFNSDQL
+547 
-562 YIRRCDNDK
+562 
-571 WHDWIRVVTTGID
+571 
-584 TEWKNAS
+584 
-591 LYNGWKNHPEYHV
+591 
-604 VQFSKSVDGIVYLKG
+604 LKG
-619 TATGGDTT
+619 YGDCNFFNQAGYYEVEASYSNLPKGVTDGVLQVAKRQDVNKKVIYQTLYTGEYVYARYSVNDNWKPWKIMAEPTQWNRMALESGWQHYSTYGDAYYSKVGNVVHLRGNIWKGDNGHDKSIAT
-627 KETSILILPE
+627 LPE
-637 GYRPKTQLYT
+637 GFRPTQGLYVR
-647 FAMNDSFE
+647 ALNNNYLDAILYISP
-655 IASLSISTDGRV
+655 AGRISTRSGIT
-667 VVKKNVDSRWLNFD
+667 KEWLNFD
-681 NISFKV
+681 NVSFLI

>member
-1 MIQNRISGLLY
+1 MIQNKISGLLY

-95 KDGNKAF
+95 KDGSKAF

-118 WINGTARMT
+118 WINGTARLT

-160 TVWYRVNTSEWFEVG
+160 TVWYRVNASEWFEVG

-187 ITLAEKVTTSDTGT
+187 IELAEKVTTSDTGT
-201 IDICV
+201 LDICV

-219 TYSYGNKIRVPAS
+219 TYDYGNKIRVPAS

-238 RLEVDETNNDVA
+238 RLEVDEADNDIA
-250 LILKANNF
+250 LILKKHHF
-258 LQDKSRIRAT
+258 LQNKSRIRAT

-274 VYGATIVGYKIKIMS
+274 VYGATIVEHKIKIMS

-295 TATVQAKDAGEYN
+295 TATVTAKDVGEYN

-321 VKTQPIKVHAYSTP
+321 VKTQSIKVHAYSVP
-335 RINAFFP
+335 RINAYFP
-342 IRSGNRTNRNVKAQ
+342 IRAGNRTNRNVKAQ
-356 TSINVPAVEIDGR
+356 TSINVSPVEIDGR

-378 RYAVRTNATNLY
+378 KYAVRTNGTRQY
-390 STVITTTDTVVPFNK
+390 STALNITDTAVPFNR
-405 VLDLGNIYN
+405 VLDLGNVYN
-414 LEQSY
+414 LEEAY
-419 DVELAVTDKFNS
+419 DVDLTVTDKFNS
-431 TATSESIVGTANV
+431 TSISERIVGTANV
-444 LAVLSRLGFSIGAVP
+444 LAVLSRLGFSIGAIP
-459 EENEKNMFMVAL
+459 EENEKNKFLVAL
-471 PSKFKNTVNFNNKLY
+471 PSKFKNTVNFENQVLY
-486 YNGLVMQTYQLTT
+486 WGLPMQTRQLTD
-499 ENGKSLKYNGNLNEL
+499 ELGNALKLKGYGDCNFFNQAGYYEVEASYKNLP
-514 KTAGSYHAF
+514 K
-523 GVQNNPNGTNNYGYV
+523 GVTDGVLHVAKRQDATKKVTYQTLYSGEYV
-538 NVTTHSTNN
+538 YARYSVN
-547 GYCVQFYVPFNSDQL
+547 
-562 YIRRCDNDK
+562 DNWK
-571 WHDWIRVVTTGID
+571 
-584 TEWKNAS
+584 EWKIMAEPTQWNRMALESGWQHYTTYGDAYYSKVGNAVH
-591 LYNGWKNHPEYHV
+591 LRGNIWKGDNGHD
-604 VQFSKSVDGIVYLKG
+604 KSIV
-619 TATGGDTT
+619 T
-627 KETSILILPE
+627 LPE
-637 GYRPKTQLYT
+637 GFRPSQGLYVR
-647 FAMNDSFE
+647 ALNNNYLDA
-655 IASLSISTDGRV
+655 ILYISTSGRISTRSGIT
-667 VVKKNVDSRWLNFD
+667 KEWLNFD
-681 NISFKV
+681 NVSFLI

>member
-95 KDGNKAF
+95 KDGSKAF

-118 WINGTARMT
+118 WINGTARLT

-160 TVWYRVNTSEWFEVG
+160 TVWYRVNASEWFEVG

-187 ITLAEKVTTSDTGT
+187 IELAEKVTTSDTGT
-201 IDICV
+201 LDICV

-219 TYSYGNKIRVPAS
+219 TYDYGNKIRVPAS

-238 RLEVDETNNDVA
+238 RLEVDEANNDIA
-250 LILKANNF
+250 LILKENHF
-258 LQDKSRIRAT
+258 LQNKSRIRAT

-274 VYGATIVGYKIKIMS
+274 VYGATIVERKIKIMS

-295 TATVQAKDAGEYN
+295 TATVTAKDVGEYN

-321 VKTQPIKVHAYSTP
+321 VKTQSIKVHAYSVP
-335 RINAFFP
+335 RINAYFP
-342 IRSGNRTNRNVKAQ
+342 IRAGNRTNRNVKAQ
-356 TSINVPAVEIDGR
+356 TSINVSPVEIDGR

-378 RYAVRTNATNLY
+378 KYAVRTNGTRQY
-390 STVITTTDTVVPFNK
+390 STALNITDTAVPFNR
-405 VLDLGNIYN
+405 VLDLGNVYN
-414 LEQSY
+414 LEEAY
-419 DVELAVTDKFNS
+419 DVDLTVTDKFNS
-431 TATSESIVGTANV
+431 TAISERIVGTANV
-444 LAVLSRLGFSIGAVP
+444 LAVLSRLGLSIGAIP
-459 EENEKNMFMVAL
+459 EENEKNLFMVAL
-471 PSKFKNTVNFNNKLY
+471 PSKFKNTVNFDNQVLY
-486 YNGLVMQTYQLTT
+486 WGLPMQTRQLTD
-499 ENGKSLKYNGNLNEL
+499 ELGNALKLKGYGDCNHFTQAGYYEVEASYKNLP
-514 KTAGSYHAF
+514 K
-523 GVQNNPNGTNNYGYV
+523 GVTDGVLQVAKRQDATKKVTYQTLYSGEYV
-538 NVTTHSTNN
+538 YARYSVN
-547 GYCVQFYVPFNSDQL
+547 
-562 YIRRCDNDK
+562 DNWK
-571 WHDWIRVVTTGID
+571 
-584 TEWKNAS
+584 EWKIMAEPTQWNRMALES
-591 LYNGWKNHPEYHV
+591 GWQHYSAYGDAFYSKVGNVVHLRGNIWKGDNGHD
-604 VQFSKSVDGIVYLKG
+604 KSI
-619 TATGGDTT
+619 AT
-627 KETSILILPE
+627 LPE
-637 GYRPKTQLYT
+637 GFRPTQGLYVR
-647 FAMNDSFE
+647 ALNNNYLDAILYISP
-655 IASLSISTDGRV
+655 AGRISTRSGIT
-667 VVKKNVDSRWLNFD
+667 KEWLNFD
-681 NISFKV
+681 NVSFLI

>member
-21 VNEVEIDKVNNT
+21 VNEVDVDKVNNT

-95 KDGNKAF
+95 KDGSKAF

-118 WINGTARMT
+118 WINGTARLT
-127 KIDRGSQIKTVTA
+127 KIDRGSNIKTVTA

-160 TVWYRVNTSEWFEVG
+160 TVWYRVNASEWFEVG

-187 ITLAEKVTTSDTGT
+187 LELAEKVTTSDTGDL
-201 IDICV
+201 DICV
-206 RTFTHEGVQIGED
+206 RTFTHEGAQIGED

-238 RLEVDETNNDVA
+238 RLEVDETNNDIA
-250 LILKANNF
+250 LILKKHHF
-258 LQDKSRIRAT
+258 LQNKSRIRAT

-274 VYGATIVGYKIKIMS
+274 VYGATIVEHKIKIMS

-295 TATVQAKDAGEYN
+295 TATVTAKDVGEYN

-321 VKTQPIKVHAYSTP
+321 IKTQSIKVHAYSVP
-335 RINAFFP
+335 RINAYFP
-342 IRSGNRTNRNVKAQ
+342 IRAGNRTNRNVKAQ
-356 TSINVPAVEIDGR
+356 TSINVSPVEIDGR

-378 RYAVRTNATNLY
+378 KYAVRTNGTRQY
-390 STVITTTDTVVPFNK
+390 STALNITDTAVPFNRA
-405 VLDLGNIYN
+405 LDLGNVYN
-414 LEQSY
+414 LEEAY
-419 DVELAVTDKFNS
+419 DVDLTVTDKFNS
-431 TATSESIVGTANV
+431 TAISERIVGTANV
-444 LAVLSRLGFSIGAVP
+444 LAVLSRLGLSIGAIP
-459 EENEKNMFMVAL
+459 EENEKNLFMVAL
-471 PSKFKNTVNFNNKLY
+471 PSKFKNTVNFDNQVLY
-486 YNGLVMQTYQLTT
+486 WGLPMQTRQLTD
-499 ENGKSLKYNGNLNEL
+499 ELGNALKLKGYGDCNHFTQAGYYEVEASYKNLP
-514 KTAGSYHAF
+514 K
-523 GVQNNPNGTNNYGYV
+523 GVTDGVLQVAKRQDATKKVTYQTLYSGEYV
-538 NVTTHSTNN
+538 YARYSVN
-547 GYCVQFYVPFNSDQL
+547 
-562 YIRRCDNDK
+562 DNWK
-571 WHDWIRVVTTGID
+571 
-584 TEWKNAS
+584 EWKIMAEPTKWNKMALESGWQHYTAYGDAYYSKVGNAVH
-591 LYNGWKNHPEYHV
+591 LRGNIWKGDNGHD
-604 VQFSKSVDGIVYLKG
+604 KSIV
-619 TATGGDTT
+619 T
-627 KETSILILPE
+627 LPE
-637 GYRPKTQLYT
+637 GYRPTQGLYVR
-647 FAMNDSFE
+647 ALNNNYLDA
-655 IASLSISTDGRV
+655 ILYISTSGRISTRSGIT
-667 VVKKNVDSRWLNFD
+667 KEWLNFD
-681 NISFKV
+681 NVSFLI

>member
-95 KDGNKAF
+95 KDGSKAF

-118 WINGTARMT
+118 WINGTARLT
-127 KIDRGSQIKTVTA
+127 KIDRGSQIKTITA

-160 TVWYRVNTSEWFEVG
+160 TVWYRVNASEWFEVG

-187 ITLAEKVTTSDTGT
+187 IELAEKVTTSDTGT
-201 IDICV
+201 LDICV

-219 TYSYGNKIRVPAS
+219 TYDYGNKIRVPAS

-238 RLEVDETNNDVA
+238 RLEVDEANNDIA
-250 LILKANNF
+250 LILKKNHF
-258 LQDKSRIRAT
+258 LQNKSRIRAT

-274 VYGATIVGYKIKIMS
+274 VYGATIVEHKIKIMS

-295 TATVQAKDAGEYN
+295 TATVTAKDTGEYN

-321 VKTQPIKVHAYSTP
+321 VKTQSIKVHAYSVP
-335 RINAFFP
+335 RINAYFP
-342 IRSGNRTNRNVKAQ
+342 IRAGNRTNRNVKAQ
-356 TSINVPAVEIDGR
+356 TSINVSPVEIDGR

-378 RYAVRTNATNLY
+378 KYAVRTNGTRQY
-390 STVITTTDTVVPFNK
+390 STALNITDTAVPFNR
-405 VLDLGNIYN
+405 VLDLGNVYN
-414 LEQSY
+414 LEEAY
-419 DVELAVTDKFNS
+419 DVDLTVTDKFNS
-431 TATSESIVGTANV
+431 TAISERIVGTANV
-444 LAVLSRLGFSIGAVP
+444 LAVLSRLGLSIGAIP
-459 EENEKNMFMVAL
+459 EENEKNKFLVAL
-471 PSKFKNTVNFNNKLY
+471 PSKFKNTVNFENQVLY
-486 YNGLVMQTYQLTT
+486 WGLPMQTRQLTD
-499 ENGKSLKYNGNLNEL
+499 ELGNALK
-514 KTAGSYHAF
+514 
-523 GVQNNPNGTNNYGYV
+523 
-538 NVTTHSTNN
+538 
-547 GYCVQFYVPFNSDQL
+547 
-562 YIRRCDNDK
+562 
-571 WHDWIRVVTTGID
+571 
-584 TEWKNAS
+584 
-591 LYNGWKNHPEYHV
+591 
-604 VQFSKSVDGIVYLKG
+604 LKG
-619 TATGGDTT
+619 YGDCNFFNQAGYYEVEASYSNLPKGVTDGVLQVAKRQDVNKKVIYQTLYTGEYVYARYSVNDNWKPWKIMAEPTQWNRMALESGWQHYSAYGDAYYSKVGNVVHLRGNIWKGDNGHDKSIAT
-627 KETSILILPE
+627 LPE
-637 GYRPKTQLYT
+637 GFRPTQGLYVR
-647 FAMNDSFE
+647 ALNNNYLDAILYISP
-655 IASLSISTDGRV
+655 AGRISTRSGIT
-667 VVKKNVDSRWLNFD
+667 KEWLNFD
-681 NISFKV
+681 NVSFLI

>member
-95 KDGNKAF
+95 KDGSKAF

-118 WINGTARMT
+118 WINGTARLT

-140 TELGQPVSVVIDRK
+140 TELGQPVNVVIDRK

-160 TVWYRVNTSEWFEVG
+160 TVWYRVNASEWFEVG

-187 ITLAEKVTTSDTGT
+187 IELAEKVTTSDTGT
-201 IDICV
+201 LDICV

-219 TYSYGNKIRVPAS
+219 TYEYGNKIRVPAS

-238 RLEVDETNNDVA
+238 RLEVDEANNDIA
-250 LILKANNF
+250 LILKKHHF
-258 LQDKSRIRAT
+258 LQNKSRIRAT

-274 VYGATIVGYKIKIMS
+274 VYGATIVEQKIKIMS

-295 TATVQAKDAGEYN
+295 TATVTAKDVGEYS

-321 VKTQPIKVHAYSTP
+321 VKTQSIKVHAYSVP
-335 RINAFFP
+335 RINAYFP
-342 IRSGNRTNRNVKAQ
+342 IRAGNRTNRNVKAQ
-356 TSINVPAVEIDGR
+356 TSINVSPVEIDGR

-378 RYAVRTNATNLY
+378 KYAVRTNGTRQY
-390 STVITTTDTVVPFNK
+390 STALNITDTAVPFNR
-405 VLDLGNIYN
+405 VLDLGNVYN
-414 LEQSY
+414 LEEAY
-419 DVELAVTDKFNS
+419 DVDLTVTDKFNS
-431 TATSESIVGTANV
+431 TAISERIVGTANV
-444 LAVLSRLGFSIGAVP
+444 LAVLSRLGLSIGAIP
-459 EENEKNMFMVAL
+459 EENEKNKFLVAL
-471 PSKFKNTVNFNNKLY
+471 PSKFKNTVNFENQVLYWGLPMQTRQLTDELGNALKLKGYGDCNFFNQAGYYEVEASYNNLPKGVTDGVLQVAKRQDVTKKVTYQTLYSGEYVYARYSVNDNWKEWKIMAEPTKWNKLPLANGWQHYTAYGDAY
-486 YNGLVMQTYQLTT
+486 YSKVGNVVHLRG
-499 ENGKSLKYNGNLNEL
+499 SLWKGD
-514 KTAGSYHAF
+514 
-523 GVQNNPNGTNNYGYV
+523 
-538 NVTTHSTNN
+538 N
-547 GYCVQFYVPFNSDQL
+547 GY
-562 YIRRCDNDK
+562 DK
-571 WHDWIRVVTTGID
+571 IM
-584 TEWKNAS
+584 
-591 LYNGWKNHPEYHV
+591 
-604 VQFSKSVDGIVYLKG
+604 
-619 TATGGDTT
+619 AT
-627 KETSILILPE
+627 LPE
-637 GYRPKTQLYT
+637 GCRPTQGLYVR
-647 FAMNDSFE
+647 ALNNNYLDA
-655 IASLSISTDGRV
+655 ILYISTAG
-667 VVKKNVDSRWLNFD
+667 
-681 NISFKV
+681 NISSRSGVTKEWVSLDNVSFLI

>member
-95 KDGNKAF
+95 KDGSKAF

-118 WINGTARMT
+118 WINGTARLT

-160 TVWYRVNTSEWFEVG
+160 TVWYRVNASEWFEVG

-181 KDFVPP
+181 KYFVPP
-187 ITLAEKVTTSDTGT
+187 IELAEKVTTSDTGT
-201 IDICV
+201 LDICV

-219 TYSYGNKIRVPAS
+219 TYDYGNKIRVPAS

-238 RLEVDETNNDVA
+238 RLEVDEANNDIA
-250 LILKANNF
+250 LILKKNHF
-258 LQDKSRIRAT
+258 LQNKSRIRAT

-274 VYGATIVGYKIKIMS
+274 VYGATIVEHKIKIMS

-295 TATVQAKDAGEYN
+295 TATVTAKDVGEYS

-321 VKTQPIKVHAYSTP
+321 VKTQSIKVHAYSVP
-335 RINAFFP
+335 RINAYFP
-342 IRSGNRTNRNVKAQ
+342 IRAGNRTNRNVKAQ
-356 TSINVPAVEIDGR
+356 TSINVSPVEIDGR

-378 RYAVRTNATNLY
+378 KYAVRTNGTRQY
-390 STVITTTDTVVPFNK
+390 STALNITDTAVPFNR
-405 VLDLGNIYN
+405 VLDLGNVYN
-414 LEQSY
+414 LEEAY
-419 DVELAVTDKFNS
+419 DVDLTVTDKFNS
-431 TATSESIVGTANV
+431 TAISERIVGTANV
-444 LAVLSRLGFSIGAVP
+444 LAVLSRLGLSIGAIP
-459 EENEKNMFMVAL
+459 EENEKNKFLVAL
-471 PSKFKNTVNFNNKLY
+471 PSKFKNTVNFENQVLYWGLPMQTRQLTDELGNALKLKGYGDCNFFNQAGYYEVEASYKNLPKGVTDGVLHVAKRQDATKKVTYQTLYSGEYVYARYSVNDNWKEWKIMAEPTQWNKLPLANGWQHYTAYGDAY
-486 YNGLVMQTYQLTT
+486 YSKVGNVVHLRG
-499 ENGKSLKYNGNLNEL
+499 SLWKGD
-514 KTAGSYHAF
+514 
-523 GVQNNPNGTNNYGYV
+523 
-538 NVTTHSTNN
+538 N
-547 GYCVQFYVPFNSDQL
+547 GYGK
-562 YIRRCDNDK
+562 IM
-571 WHDWIRVVTTGID
+571 
-584 TEWKNAS
+584 
-591 LYNGWKNHPEYHV
+591 
-604 VQFSKSVDGIVYLKG
+604 
-619 TATGGDTT
+619 AT
-627 KETSILILPE
+627 LPE
-637 GYRPKTQLYT
+637 GCRPTQGLYVR
-647 FAMNDSFE
+647 ALNNNYLDA
-655 IASLSISTDGRV
+655 ILYISIEG
-667 VVKKNVDSRWLNFD
+667 
-681 NISFKV
+681 NISSRSGVTKEWVSLDNVSFLI

>member
-52 NGTSLASVYFND
+52 NGTSLASVYFNN

-95 KDGNKAF
+95 KDGSKAF

-118 WINGTARMT
+118 WINGTARLT

-160 TVWYRVNTSEWFEVG
+160 TVWYRVNDSEWFEVG

-187 ITLAEKVTTSDTGT
+187 IELAEKVTTSDTGT
-201 IDICV
+201 LDICV

-219 TYSYGNKIRVPAS
+219 TYDYGNKIRVPAS

-238 RLEVDETNNDVA
+238 RLEVDEANNDIA
-250 LILKANNF
+250 LILKKNHF
-258 LQDKSRIRAT
+258 LQNKSRIRAT

-274 VYGATIVGYKIKIMS
+274 VYGATIVEHKIKIMS

-295 TATVQAKDAGEYN
+295 TATVTAKDTGEYN

-321 VKTQPIKVHAYSTP
+321 VKTQSIKVHAYSVP
-335 RINAFFP
+335 RINAYFP
-342 IRSGNRTNRNVKAQ
+342 IRAGNRTNRNVKAQ
-356 TSINVPAVEIDGR
+356 TSINVSPVEIDGR

-378 RYAVRTNATNLY
+378 KYAVRTNGTRQY
-390 STVITTTDTVVPFNK
+390 STALNITETAVPFNR
-405 VLDLGNIYN
+405 VLDLGNVYN
-414 LEQSY
+414 LEEAY
-419 DVELAVTDKFNS
+419 DVDLTVTDKFNS
-431 TATSESIVGTANV
+431 TAISERIVGTANV
-444 LAVLSRLGFSIGAVP
+444 LAVLSRLGLSIGAIP
-459 EENEKNMFMVAL
+459 EENEKNKFLVAL
-471 PSKFKNTVNFNNKLY
+471 PSKFKNTVNFENQVLY
-486 YNGLVMQTYQLTT
+486 WGLPMQTRQLTD
-499 ENGKSLKYNGNLNEL
+499 ELGNALK
-514 KTAGSYHAF
+514 
-523 GVQNNPNGTNNYGYV
+523 
-538 NVTTHSTNN
+538 
-547 GYCVQFYVPFNSDQL
+547 
-562 YIRRCDNDK
+562 
-571 WHDWIRVVTTGID
+571 
-584 TEWKNAS
+584 
-591 LYNGWKNHPEYHV
+591 
-604 VQFSKSVDGIVYLKG
+604 LKG
-619 TATGGDTT
+619 YGDCNFFNQAGYYEVESSYSNLPKGVTDGVLQVAKRQDVNKKVIYQTLYTGEYVYARYSVNDNWKPWKIMAEPTQWNRMALESGWQHYSAYGDAYYSKVGNVVHLRGNIWKGDNGHDKSIAT
-627 KETSILILPE
+627 LPE
-637 GYRPKTQLYT
+637 GFRPTQGLYVR
-647 FAMNDSFE
+647 ALNNNYLDAILYISP
-655 IASLSISTDGRV
+655 AGRISTRSGIT
-667 VVKKNVDSRWLNFD
+667 KEWLNFD
-681 NISFKV
+681 NVSFLI

>member
-95 KDGNKAF
+95 KDGSKAI

-118 WINGTARMT
+118 WINGTARLT

-160 TVWYRVNTSEWFEVG
+160 TVWYRVNASEWFEVG

-187 ITLAEKVTTSDTGT
+187 IELAEKVTTSDTGT
-201 IDICV
+201 LDICV

-219 TYSYGNKIRVPAS
+219 TYDYGSKIRVPAS
-232 LVPTFE
+232 LAPTFE
-238 RLEVDETNNDVA
+238 RLEVDEANNDIA
-250 LILKANNF
+250 LILKKNHF
-258 LQDKSRIRAT
+258 LQNKSRIRAT

-274 VYGATIVGYKIKIMS
+274 VYGATIVEHKIKIMS

-295 TATVQAKDAGEYN
+295 TATVTAKDVGEYS

-321 VKTQPIKVHAYSTP
+321 VKTQSIKVHAYSVP
-335 RINAFFP
+335 RINAYFP
-342 IRSGNRTNRNVKAQ
+342 IRAGNRTNRNVKAQ
-356 TSINVPAVEIDGR
+356 TSINVSPVEIDGR

-378 RYAVRTNATNLY
+378 KYAVRTNGTRQY
-390 STVITTTDTVVPFNK
+390 STALNITDTAVPFNR
-405 VLDLGNIYN
+405 VLDLGNVYN
-414 LEQSY
+414 LEEAY
-419 DVELAVTDKFNS
+419 DVDLTVTDKFNS
-431 TATSESIVGTANV
+431 TAISERIVGTANV
-444 LAVLSRLGFSIGAVP
+444 LAVLSRLGLSIGAIP
-459 EENEKNMFMVAL
+459 EENEKNKFLVAL
-471 PSKFKNTVNFNNKLY
+471 PSKFKNTVNFENQVLY
-486 YNGLVMQTYQLTT
+486 WGLPMQTRQLTD
-499 ENGKSLKYNGNLNEL
+499 ELGNALK
-514 KTAGSYHAF
+514 
-523 GVQNNPNGTNNYGYV
+523 
-538 NVTTHSTNN
+538 
-547 GYCVQFYVPFNSDQL
+547 
-562 YIRRCDNDK
+562 
-571 WHDWIRVVTTGID
+571 
-584 TEWKNAS
+584 
-591 LYNGWKNHPEYHV
+591 
-604 VQFSKSVDGIVYLKG
+604 LKG
-619 TATGGDTT
+619 YGDCNFFNQAGYYEVEASYSNLPKGVTDGVLQVAKRQDVNKKVIYQTLYTGEYVYARYSVNDNWKAWKIMAEPTQWNRMALESGWQHYSAYGDAYYSKVGNVVHLRGNIWKGDNGHDKSIAT
-627 KETSILILPE
+627 LPE
-637 GYRPKTQLYT
+637 GFRPSQGLYVR
-647 FAMNDSFE
+647 ALNNNYLDA
-655 IASLSISTDGRV
+655 ILYISTSGRISTRSGITKEWV
-667 VVKKNVDSRWLNFD
+667 NFD
-681 NISFKV
+681 NVSFLI

>member
-95 KDGNKAF
+95 KDGSKAF

-118 WINGTARMT
+118 WINGTARLT
-127 KIDRGSQIKTVTA
+127 KIDRGSQIKTVTT

-160 TVWYRVNTSEWFEVG
+160 TVWYRVNASEWFEVG

-187 ITLAEKVTTSDTGT
+187 IELAEKVTTSDTGT
-201 IDICV
+201 LDICV

-219 TYSYGNKIRVPAS
+219 TYDYGNKIRVPAS

-238 RLEVDETNNDVA
+238 RLEVDEANNDIA
-250 LILKANNF
+250 LILKKNHF
-258 LQDKSRIRAT
+258 LQNKSRIRAT

-274 VYGATIVGYKIKIMS
+274 VYGATIVEHKIKIMS

-295 TATVQAKDAGEYN
+295 TATVTAKDVGEYS

-321 VKTQPIKVHAYSTP
+321 VKTQSIKVHAYSVP
-335 RINAFFP
+335 RINAYFP
-342 IRSGNRTNRNVKAQ
+342 IRAGNRTNRNVKAQ
-356 TSINVPAVEIDGR
+356 TSINVSPVEIDGR

-378 RYAVRTNATNLY
+378 KYAVRTNGTRQY
-390 STVITTTDTVVPFNK
+390 STALNITDTAVPFNR
-405 VLDLGNIYN
+405 VLDLGNVYN
-414 LEQSY
+414 LEEAY
-419 DVELAVTDKFNS
+419 DVDLTVTDKFNS
-431 TATSESIVGTANV
+431 TAISERIVGTANV
-444 LAVLSRLGFSIGAVP
+444 LAVLSRLGLSIGAIP
-459 EENEKNMFMVAL
+459 EENEKNKFLVAL
-471 PSKFKNTVNFNNKLY
+471 PSKFKNTVNFENQVLY
-486 YNGLVMQTYQLTT
+486 WGLPMQTRQLTD
-499 ENGKSLKYNGNLNEL
+499 ELGNALK
-514 KTAGSYHAF
+514 
-523 GVQNNPNGTNNYGYV
+523 
-538 NVTTHSTNN
+538 
-547 GYCVQFYVPFNSDQL
+547 
-562 YIRRCDNDK
+562 
-571 WHDWIRVVTTGID
+571 
-584 TEWKNAS
+584 
-591 LYNGWKNHPEYHV
+591 
-604 VQFSKSVDGIVYLKG
+604 LKG
-619 TATGGDTT
+619 YGDCNFFNQAGYYEVEASYSNLPKGVTDGVLQVAKRQDVNKKVIYQTLYTGEYVYARYSVNDNWKPWKIMAEPTQWNRMALESGWQHYSAYGDAYYSKVGNVVHLRGNIWKGDNGHDKSIAT
-627 KETSILILPE
+627 LPE
-637 GYRPKTQLYT
+637 GFRPTQGLYVR
-647 FAMNDSFE
+647 ALNNNYLDAILYISQ
-655 IASLSISTDGRV
+655 AGRISTRFGIT
-667 VVKKNVDSRWLNFD
+667 KEWLNFD
-681 NISFKV
+681 NVSFLI